1 MRETVNSD
9 RISKNLKK
17 TEELINTVFTLKLS
31 WLKARHPELS
41 DSEAKSR
48 IFQGILKRK
57 ERLWMS
63 HKEY

>member
-1 MRETVNSD
+1 MNSD
-9 RISKNLKK
+9 RISNNLKK

-48 IFQGILKRK
+48 IFQGILERK